1 MRSIDKNDMLI
12 KIDTQEKKISHIT
25 NFFQKNN
32 INYTFE
38 KLQFADY
45 ALEYKNILHTDLL
58 IERKTNLEELSNNF
72 CNRSKIKNRDRF
84 KKEFEKAKENNS
96 KLLLMIE
103 DDSLTSLITG
113 RYNTNFKAIS
123 YVASILSWRNRYNFN
138 LDFITKATAGYWIYI
153 NLYYSLYNTLDK
165 K

>member
-1 MRSIDKNDMLI
+1 MSTVNKNDI
-12 KIDTQEKKISHIT
+12 IIRIDTQEKKISHIT
-25 NFFQKNN
+25 SFFKKNN

-38 KLQFADY
+38 KLKYADY
-45 ALEYKNILHTDLL
+45 AILYKNILYTDLL

-103 DDSLTSLITG
+103 DDNLYNLITG

-138 LDFITKATAGYWIYI
+138 LDFVTKETTGYWIYI
-153 NLYYSLYNTLDK
+153 NLYYSLRNTLDK